1 MESEVN
7 EVAKVKSSEKGV
19 LTPQAAAPKVPTT
32 FDELHI
38 PQAVLENLLLKQLA
52 AYPKSDI
59 LQLTRLMA
67 ISSHMIEELIAVL
80 RKKSLVEVYQAES
93 NSYLVQ
99 SSGHVRYGLSETG
112 MQEADNAFA
121 RDAYLGPAPVSL
133 QDYTAMVKAQDV
145 RAKLVTR
152 PDVTRAMSDVFGAER
167 MISVLGPAINSGRA
181 LLLYGDAGTGKTYV
195 ATRLLN
201 SLNTSVYIPYAVYA
215 AGNII
220 KVLSQQHH
228 KPVVSKDS
236 PSISLTYKDQYDS
249 RWVLCERP
257 SIQVGGELTMDML
270 EVNHSE
276 HNRVW
281 MAPLQMM
288 ANNGILVIDDLG
300 RQPMPVDTILNRWI
314 VPMEYFFDHLSLPNG
329 QQITIPFILT
339 LAFSTNLDPEKIS
352 DPAFLRRLGYKIQ
365 FHPLER
371 SEYHALWESMASS
384 RSLTV
389 QSVSFDSLYDLHRI
403 HSVGFYPCLPKD
415 IIGISRDIIAF
426 EEAASVITPEIL
438 KRAWEV
444 YFTADGK
451 GGGAR

>member
-1 MESEVN
+1 MAEALQQE
-7 EVAKVKSSEKGV
+7 AQPTA
-19 LTPQAAAPKVPTT
+19 LTPQAPAPKVPTSL
-32 FDELHI
+32 DELHI
-38 PQAVLENLLLKQLA
+38 PQVVLENLLLKQLSA
-52 AYPKSDI
+52 FPKSDI
-59 LQLTRLMA
+59 IQLTKLMA
-67 ISSHMIEELIAVL
+67 ISSHIVEELIAVL
-80 RKKSLVEVYQAES
+80 RKKSLVEAYQAEA
-93 NSYLVQ
+93 NSFLSQ
-99 SSGHVRYGLSETG
+99 STGHIRYGLSESG
-112 MQEADNAFA
+112 MQEADNAYA
-121 RDAYLGPAPVSL
+121 KDAYLGPAPVSL
-133 QDYTAMVKAQDV
+133 QDYNDMVKAQDV

-152 PDVTRAMSDVFGAER
+152 PDVTQAMSDVFGAER

-201 SLNTSVYIPYAVYA
+201 SLNTSVYIPYAVYV

-220 KVLSQQHH
+220 KVFSPQHH
-228 KPVVSKDS
+228 KPVFESEGQQS
-236 PSISLTYKDQYDS
+236 FSYKDQYDR
-249 RWVLCERP
+249 RWVLSERP

-288 ANNGILVIDDLG
+288 ANNGILIIDDLG

-365 FHPLER
+365 FHPLLQA
-371 SEYHALWESMASS
+371 EYHALWESMASS
-384 RSLTV
+384 QSLSV
-389 QSVSFDSLYDLHRI
+389 QSTSFEKLYHLHDR
-403 HSVGFYPCLPKD
+403 HSVGFYPCIPKD

-426 EEAASVITPEIL
+426 EESEPAITPDIL
-438 KRAWEV
+438 ERAWEV

>member
-1 MESEVN
+1 M
-7 EVAKVKSSEKGV
+7 ATMAQTYHHRYQ
-19 LTPQAAAPKVPTT
+19 LTPQASAPKVPTSI
-32 FDELHI
+32 DELKI
-38 PQAVLENLLLKQLA
+38 PFAVLENLMLKQLS
-52 AYPKSDI
+52 AYPKSDV
-59 LQLTRLMA
+59 LQLTRLMS
-67 ISSHMIEELIAVL
+67 IGSHLVEDIVASL
-80 RKKSLVEVYQAES
+80 RKKSLVEVFQAEAS
-93 NSYLVQ
+93 PFLNQQ
-99 SSGHVRYGLSETG
+99 SRGHVRYGLSEAG
-112 MQEADNAFA
+112 MYQADLAFKK
-121 RDAYLGPAPVSL
+121 DAYLGPVPVSL
-133 QDYTAMVKAQDV
+133 DEYDAMVKAQDV
-145 RAKLVTR
+145 RAKLITR
-152 PDVTRAMSDVFGAER
+152 PDVTNALSDVYGADR

-220 KVLSQQHH
+220 KVFSKQHH
-228 KPVVSKDS
+228 KPVAEENNG
-236 PSISLTYKDQYDS
+236 SLSYKDQYDK
-249 RWVLCERP
+249 RWVLSERP

-270 EVNHSE
+270 EVNHTE

-288 ANNGILVIDDLG
+288 ANNGIFVIDDLG
-300 RQPMPVDTILNRWI
+300 RQPVPVDRIFNRWI
-314 VPMEYFFDHLSLPNG
+314 VPMEYFFDYLSLPNG
-329 QQITIPFILT
+329 QQITVPFILT

-365 FHPLER
+365 FHPLKQT
-371 SEYHALWESMASS
+371 EYHSLWEDMSAN
-384 RSLTV
+384 RGL
-389 QSVSFDSLYDLHRI
+389 SVSPASFDELYSLHKL

-415 IIGISRDIIAF
+415 LTGISRDIIVF
-426 EEAASVITPEIL
+426 EEADPLITPEIM

>member
-1 MESEVN
+1 MATAQTSHHRQQ
-7 EVAKVKSSEKGV
+7 
-19 LTPQAAAPKVPTT
+19 LTPQTSAPKVPTT
-32 FDELHI
+32 LEELKV
-38 PQAVLENLLLKQLA
+38 PFAVLENLMLKQLS
-52 AYPKSDI
+52 AYPKSDV

-67 ISSHMIEELIAVL
+67 IGSHLVEDIVASL
-80 RKKSLVEVYQAES
+80 RKKSLVEVFQAEA
-93 NSYLVQ
+93 NPFLNQQ
-99 SSGHVRYGLSETG
+99 SRGHVRYGLSEAG
-112 MQEADNAFA
+112 MYQADIAFKK
-121 RDAYLGPAPVSL
+121 DAYLGPVPVSL
-133 QDYTAMVKAQDV
+133 DDYDAMVKAQDV
-145 RAKLVTR
+145 REKLITR
-152 PDVTRAMSDVFGAER
+152 PDVTNALSDVYGADR

-220 KVLSQQHH
+220 KVFSKQHH
-228 KPVVSKDS
+228 KPVVEESNG
-236 PSISLTYKDQYDS
+236 SLSYKDQYDK
-249 RWVLCERP
+249 RWVLSERP

-270 EVNHSE
+270 EVNHTE

-288 ANNGILVIDDLG
+288 ANNGIFVIDDLG
-300 RQPMPVDTILNRWI
+300 RQPVPVDRIFNRWI
-314 VPMEYFFDHLSLPNG
+314 VPMEYFFDYLSLPNG
-329 QQITIPFILT
+329 QQIVVPFILT

-365 FHPLER
+365 FYPLKQ
-371 SEYHALWESMASS
+371 SEYHSLWEDMSS
-384 RSLTV
+384 NRGLSI
-389 QSVSFDSLYDLHRI
+389 SSSSFEELYGLHQL

-415 IIGISRDIIAF
+415 LTGISRDIIAF
-426 EEAASVITPEIL
+426 EESEPLITPEIM

>member
-1 MESEVN
+1 MAITSRESHHRC
-7 EVAKVKSSEKGV
+7 K
-19 LTPQAAAPKVPTT
+19 LIPQADAPKVPTS
-32 FDELHI
+32 FDDLLV
-38 PQAVLENLLLKQLA
+38 PKVVLENLLIKQLA

-59 LQLTRLMA
+59 LELTRLMA
-67 ISSHMIEELIAVL
+67 INSHMIEDLIANL
-80 RKKSLVEVYQAES
+80 RKKSLVEVFQAES
-93 NSYLVQ
+93 SGFNTQ

-112 MQEADNAFA
+112 MTEADIAFA
-121 RDAYLGPAPVSL
+121 KDAYLGPAPVSL
-133 QDYTAMVKAQDV
+133 KQYDAMVKAQDV
-145 RAKLVTR
+145 RAKVVTKD
-152 PDVTRAMSDVFGAER
+152 DVTSALSEVYGAER

-181 LLLYGDAGTGKTYV
+181 LLLYGDAGTGKTFV
-195 ATRLLN
+195 ATRILD

-220 KVLSQQHH
+220 KVFSPQHH
-228 KPVVSKDS
+228 KKVVTDDER
-236 PSISLTYKDQYDS
+236 SLLYKEQFDR
-249 RWVLCERP
+249 RWALCERP

-270 EVNHSE
+270 EVNHTE

-288 ANNGILVIDDLG
+288 ANNGIFIIDDLG
-300 RQPMPVDTILNRWI
+300 RQPMPVATLLNRWI

-365 FHPLER
+365 FYPLKEH
-371 SEYHALWESMASS
+371 EYKALWEKLAQGRELNLEHSTFEQ
-384 RSLTV
+384 L
-389 QSVSFDSLYDLHRI
+389 FDLHRQ
-403 HSVGFYPCLPKD
+403 HNVGFYPCLPKD
-415 IIGISRDIIAF
+415 IVGISRDIIAF
-426 EEAASVITPEIL
+426 EEVPPMITPDIL
-438 KRAWEV
+438 SRAWEV